1 MSDPVVKT
9 EEEWCETLTT
19 EQYSVLRDGATEPA
33 FSGEYWNCDRPGTY
47 HCAGCGQPLFT
58 AADKVPA
65 GTGWP
70 SFSQPINDAAVRAQ
84 PDVSHGMA
92 RTEVRCARCGGHLG
106 HLFEGDPEPG
116 RLRYSINSV
125 ALQLVEK

>member
-1 MSDPVVKT
+1 MSDRVVKT

-33 FSGEYWNCDRPGTY
+33 FSGEYWNSDWPGTY
-47 HCAGCGQPLFT
+47 LCAGCGQALFG

-70 SFSQPINDAAVRAQ
+70 SFAQPTDETAVRAL

-106 HLFEGDPEPG
+106 HLFEDDPEPG
-116 RLRYSINSV
+116 RRRYSINSV
-125 ALQLVEK
+125 ALQLVEN